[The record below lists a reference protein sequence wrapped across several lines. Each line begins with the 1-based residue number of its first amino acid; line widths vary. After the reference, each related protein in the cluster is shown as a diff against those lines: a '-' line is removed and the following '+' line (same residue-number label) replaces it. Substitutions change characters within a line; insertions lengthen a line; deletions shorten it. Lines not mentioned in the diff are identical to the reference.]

1 MLCSDRHS
9 RASFSIVF
17 SFSLSPQ
24 EYFLTLVPSL
34 FHLFF
39 LLVAPGPAAINL
51 LMMQQHTYY
60 LLSFVQFCSHT
71 FFYSHAFIF
80 FLSLSRLSLLIVYFL
95 SLSRRTHDAQIFYM
109 CVCVRS
115 FLLFFIFVC
124 VSSFIDYLNVTT
136 KLDISTSSNKLG
148 FCFFF
153 NVCVFPFILN
163 ISLLF
168 FKRLKLRIFYPSFDR
183 ALLFP
188 PPLCFVYFFLFV

>member
-9 RASFSIVF
+9 RASFSFFF
-17 SFSLSPQ
+17 SFSLSARVFS
-24 EYFLTLVPSL
+24 YSCSFSL

-71 FFYSHAFIF
+71 FLLSCIQ
-80 FLSLSRLSLLIVYFL
+80 LSLSLSQLSLLIVYFL
-95 SLSRRTHDAQIFYM
+95 SLSRRTHDAQFFT
-109 CVCVRS
+109 CVCVCSLFSS
-115 FLLFFIFVC
+115 FLLC

-148 FCFFF
+148 FCFF
-153 NVCVFPFILN
+153 NVCFSLYFEYFLVVF
-163 ISLLF
+163 
-168 FKRLKLRIFYPSFDR
+168 
-183 ALLFP
+183 
-188 PPLCFVYFFLFV
+188 

>member
-9 RASFSIVF
+9 RASFSFFF

-34 FHLFF
+34 FIIFFSARCSWPSSNQSPNDATTHLLFTLFRSILLSYFF
-39 LLVAPGPAAINL
+39 LLSCI
-51 LMMQQHTYY
+51 Q
-60 LLSFVQFCSHT
+60 
-71 FFYSHAFIF
+71 
-80 FLSLSRLSLLIVYFL
+80 LSLSLSQLSLLIVYFL
-95 SLSRRTHDAQIFYM
+95 SLSLAAHTTLNFLHV
-109 CVCVRS
+109 CVCSLFSS
-115 FLLFFIFVC
+115 FLLC

-148 FCFFF
+148 FCFFLM
-153 NVCVFPFILN
+153 CVFPFILN

-188 PPLCFVYFFLFV
+188 SSSLRCFF